1 MYLHSVQFFGV
12 EKCRVRPVCRLA
24 LHRHDHEVP
33 WRHHDLHHIG
43 SPPPRRL
50 TAAAARRGADD
61 AEGTRFPQCRRP
73 DSVLVMSRRQLSC
86 RALSMCE
93 SQTAAKISKS
103 REGNTCTLR
112 IVFLAVTYIAVT
124 NASKCL
130 PTLALLELVSS
141 GPTGC

>member
-12 EKCRVRPVCRLA
+12 EKYRVRPVCRLA

-33 WRHHDLHHIG
+33 WRHHDLNHIG
-43 SPPPRRL
+43 SPPPSPYSCSRERR
-50 TAAAARRGADD
+50 ADD

-103 REGNTCTLR
+103 REGDACCLR